1 MCEIKFHCPKCNQ
14 KIEAIED
21 WAGASSSCPKCGAE
35 LIIPSKSDEETTVK
49 TTEQAPILTTQT
61 AGRAYNPLKPT
72 TTKDK
77 HEINL
82 NDEVLDE
89 TKFLLDYLESS
100 RKSSCMAIVGLS
112 ILFCIVG
119 IFILLAA
126 DGGAKMSG
134 VIMAIASGVL
144 GCGLYK
150 WVCMFYRLK
159 RVYWLLM
166 QGIYKNT
173 KKA

>member
-35 LIIPSKSDEETTVK
+35 LIIPSKSDEETIVETMQN
-49 TTEQAPILTTQT
+49 TS
-61 AGRAYNPLKPT
+61 RAYNPLKPT
-72 TTKDK
+72 PTKDK

-89 TKFLLDYLESS
+89 TKFLLDYLEHS
-100 RKSSCMAIVGLS
+100 RKWTCIAVIVLTIFFCIGSISLS
-112 ILFCIVG
+112 IQDEEEARIVG
-119 IFILLAA
+119 IFMTCVIIFLGVMAH
-126 DGGAKMSG
+126 KMVS
-134 VIMAIASGVL
+134 
-144 GCGLYK
+144 
-150 WVCMFYRLK
+150 MFYRLK
-159 RVYWLLM
+159 RVHWLLM

>member
-1 MCEIKFHCPKCNQ
+1 MCEIKFHCPKCKQ

-35 LIIPSKSDEETTVK
+35 LIIPSKSDEETIVETM
-49 TTEQAPILTTQT
+49 QT

-72 TTKDK
+72 PTKDK

-89 TKFLLDYLESS
+89 TKFLLDYLESC
-100 RKSSCMAIVGLS
+100 RKSTCMTVAGLS

-119 IFILLAA
+119 IIILLAA
-126 DGGAKMSG
+126 EGGAKMGG